1 MKNIM
6 DKTPDIREALVKE
19 EVVTRSKNAY
29 VLADDSKFDQISS
42 VTFADISKAT
52 IITTRIL
59 DDKYKNLTR
68 IVEVTI

>member
-42 VTFADISKAT
+42 VTFGDISKAT

>member
-6 DKTPDIREALVKE
+6 DETPDIREALVKE
-19 EVVTRSKNAY
+19 EALTRSKNAY
-29 VLADDSKFDQISS
+29 VLANDFKFNQISS
-42 VTFADISKAT
+42 VTFGHISKAT